1 MDVEGREPLHDLKD
15 VHRLGHAR
23 VKEAHIPIDTA
34 EGESR

>member
-34 EGESR
+34 EEESR